1 MLFVCFVPSYT
12 HIMMSH
18 PRQSLRGLPSPC
30 RRSSVLTVTWV
41 ALLFLFAT
49 TLPVTAQDDGNTT
62 VPTVAPS
69 FTAPTVTPSTVV
81 SPSSVP
87 SETPTSQPTAV
98 VTLQAEVVLGLVN
111 VTTPMSPVHRDYF
124 APQLAKYLETSIRS
138 TLAPALGTRWIGTL
152 QAQLLRLD
160 GLPTVQE
167 ALGRGETSG
176 ATRRRT
182 LHKHG
187 NHHDNHHLKQQ
198 HQQQQR
204 RNLQGTTVSAP
215 LATRTLITATQS
227 TASGGPLLSSTVLQL
242 YVQDVLERDSAQAFL
257 QQLVQS
263 TSSPTLLVYFDKI
276 RSMVVYPPEA
286 VITEGD
292 GGGATPSSQ
301 DDKNNNDDDDD
312 DDDGFFTL
320 WAIVGIAA
328 GVGVILLAIAATML
342 CVMQPETVLNSRRS
356 NTARPPSSNE
366 AFSNSPTAP
375 KESSSAAD
383 SKRRGRNMDYQE
395 EDGDSPAKQP
405 TTAAAAA
412 AVDDDNSTYF
422 ANASVLNPPTVTPYD
437 ADNQSYAYS
446 LEPGQMDNQTVET
459 GTASYRPSRTTSQSN
474 RATSTRASRF
484 ATAAAASNSTS
495 PTRRRRTNRENDG
508 AAAAADNNNND
519 DDEEEVNAFSRRG
532 MVTRQLQAP
541 PGKLGIIVDTSLEGP
556 VVHRVNENSP
566 LFGKI
571 FQGDIIT
578 SINNIDT
585 RAMKA
590 SAITQIMMRTAHE
603 PRVLTVASDDLALK

>member
-1 MLFVCFVPSYT
+1 
-12 HIMMSH
+12 MSH

-30 RRSSVLTVTWV
+30 RRSSVLTVTRV
-41 ALLFLFAT
+41 ALLCLFAT
-49 TLPVTAQDDGNTT
+49 TVPVTAQDDGNTT

-69 FTAPTVTPSTVV
+69 FTAPTVTPATVV

-98 VTLQAEVVLGLVN
+98 VILQAEVVLGLVN

-138 TLAPALGTRWIGTL
+138 TLAPALGTRWMGTL

-312 DDDGFFTL
+312 GFFTL

-356 NTARPPSSNE
+356 NTARPPSPNE
-366 AFSNSPTAP
+366 AFSNSPTVP

-383 SKRRGRNMDYQE
+383 SKRPGRNMDHQE

-405 TTAAAAA
+405 TTAAAAT

-446 LEPGQMDNQTVET
+446 LEPGPMDNQTVET

-474 RATSTRASRF
+474 RATTASRSAI
-484 ATAAAASNSTS
+484 ATAASNSTS
-495 PTRRRRTNRENDG
+495 PARRRRTNRENDG
-508 AAAAADNNNND
+508 AAAADNNDD

-541 PGKLGIIVDTSLEGP
+541 PGKLGIIIDTSLEGP